1 MNWYL
6 LAAINVVTAAGSAVF
21 QKIAMKSNDSN
32 PVAFSIIFQFLL
44 AIIVFLF
51 ALTKGYHLPPLSLLP
66 YFLGSGILYAVGTVS
81 FFRSLQTI
89 GASDMTIIGSS
100 GTIYTIIFSSL
111 FLAETISIGQGIGV
125 LLILSSIFIVNM
137 SGTRISFDSGHKL
150 AAIGALCYGSAV
162 VFDSYIIK
170 HFDAVSFLPVASLT
184 PGIFILLGS
193 LRDFRSL
200 VSAIQTIRPPI
211 LLYTC
216 IYAIQAISFYLAIQQ
231 GATVSQIS
239 TIARASII
247 LTVLFAAVFL
257 HEQSHIKRNILAAVL
272 TTAGVILVSV

>member
-1 MNWYL
+1 MNWYF

-21 QKIAMKSNDSN
+21 QKIAMKSNDSD

-51 ALTKGYHLPPLSLLP
+51 ALTMGYHLPPLSLLP
-66 YFLGSGILYAVGTVS
+66 YFLGSGILYAIGTVS

-111 FLAETISIGQGIGV
+111 FLGETINIGQGIGV

-137 SGTRISFDSGHKL
+137 SGTRVRFDSGHKR

-170 HFDAVSFLPVASLT
+170 HFDAVSFLPIASLT
-184 PGIFILLGS
+184 PGIFILLSS
-193 LRDFRSL
+193 LKNFHS
-200 VSAIQTIRPPI
+200 VIHATQTIRPPI
-211 LLYTC
+211 LLYTL
-216 IYAIQAISFYLAIQQ
+216 IYAVQAISFYLAIQQ

-247 LTVLFAAVFL
+247 LTILFAAVFL